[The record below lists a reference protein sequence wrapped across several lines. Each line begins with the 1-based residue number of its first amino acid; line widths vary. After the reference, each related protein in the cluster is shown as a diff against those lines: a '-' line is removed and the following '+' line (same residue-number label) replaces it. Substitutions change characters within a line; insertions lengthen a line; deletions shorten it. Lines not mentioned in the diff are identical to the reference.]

1 MQEHVVTKFLR
12 LNLEVKDY
20 RALYIVDNQYSID
33 RIVGSICSDGST
45 NLKYFVA
52 PQELRNVDNNARVR
66 FVTTKVGAEKIMG
79 MKIDHVIIDDFNSNS
94 SVLSYATSRVNNQG
108 CIIKVDN

>member
-1 MQEHVVTKFLR
+1 MQEHIVTKFLR

-45 NLKYFVA
+45 NLKYFTA

-94 SVLSYATSRVNNQG
+94 SVLSYATSRVNNKG
-108 CIIKVDN
+108 CVVKVDI

>member
-1 MQEHVVTKFLR
+1 MKEYVAIWLLR

-20 RALYIVDNQYSID
+20 RALYIVDSQYSID

-79 MKIDHVIIDDFNSNS
+79 MKIDHVIIDDFNSTS
-94 SVLSYATSRVNNQG
+94 SVLSYATSRVNNQ
-108 CIIKVDN
+108 CCVIRVDN